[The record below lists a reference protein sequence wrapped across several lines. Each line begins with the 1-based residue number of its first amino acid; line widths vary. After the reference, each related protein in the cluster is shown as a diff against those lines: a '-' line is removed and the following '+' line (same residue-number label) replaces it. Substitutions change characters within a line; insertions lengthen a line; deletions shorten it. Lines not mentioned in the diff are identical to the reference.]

1 MALALRVNVL
11 LPYLIMALS
20 NTGVLTFASFFLYR
34 LLFKTPD
41 RRQAYS

>member
-1 MALALRVNVL
+1 MALTLRANVL
-11 LPYLIMALS
+11 LPYLNMALS
-20 NTGVLTFASFFLYR
+20 DPGVLTFASFFLYR